1 MYKLH
6 ARPGSGSVVVEAVL
20 AEAGADYEVEQVIRL
35 PDRKPPESLLK
46 LNPLG
51 QVPVLILPNGER
63 MTESAAIALYLADLY
78 PAAKLA
84 PKPDS
89 PLRPAYLKWL
99 LYMATTIYL
108 SDIRMLYCERYTA
121 DPKGADGVKAAAIA
135 QMAREWDILAAALG
149 NRDYIVGETLSVAD
163 IYAAMLA
170 TWNPDVPAF
179 FAKHPNV
186 RALYDRVCARP
197 KLAAIFKRN
206 DLAF

>member
-1 MYKLH
+1 MYKLY
-6 ARPGSGSVVVEAVL
+6 ARPGAGSVVVEAIL
-20 AEAGADYEVEQVIRL
+20 AEADVDHEVQEVIRL
-35 PDRKPPESLLK
+35 PGRKPPDYLVD

-51 QVPVLILPNGER
+51 QVPTLILPNGEV
-63 MTESAAIALYLADLY
+63 MTESAAMAIYLADLY
-78 PAAKLA
+78 PSAKLA
-84 PKPDS
+84 PAADS

-121 DPKGADGVKAAAIA
+121 DPKGAEGVKEAAIA
-135 QMAREWDILAAALG
+135 QMSREWDILAAALDT
-149 NRDYIVGETLSVAD
+149 RPYMVGDTFSVAD

-170 TWNPDVPAF
+170 AWNPDVPAF

-197 KLAAIFKRN
+197 KIAAIFKRN
-206 DLAF
+206 ELAF

>member
-1 MYKLH
+1 MYRVY

-20 AEAGADYEVEQVIRL
+20 AEAGADFEVEQVIRL
-35 PDRKPPESLLK
+35 PDRKPPASLVK

-51 QVPVLILPNGER
+51 QVPTLILPTGEI
-63 MTESAAIALYLADLY
+63 MTESAAIAIYLADLY
-78 PAAKLA
+78 PAAGLA
-84 PKPDS
+84 PAPTS

-108 SDIRMLYCERYTA
+108 SDIRMLYCERYTS
-121 DPKGADGVKAAAIA
+121 DPNGADGVKQAAIA
-135 QMAREWDILAAALG
+135 QMAREWDILALALG
-149 NRDYIVGETLSVAD
+149 NRPYLVGDSLSVAD

-170 TWNPDVPAF
+170 GWNPDVPAF

-197 KLAAIFKRN
+197 KIAAIFKRN
-206 DLAF
+206 NLAF